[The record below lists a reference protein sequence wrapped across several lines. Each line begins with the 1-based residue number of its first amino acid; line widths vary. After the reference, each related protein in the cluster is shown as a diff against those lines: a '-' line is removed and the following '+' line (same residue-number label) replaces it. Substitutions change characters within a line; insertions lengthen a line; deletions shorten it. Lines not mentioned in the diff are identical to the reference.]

1 MDPGIEAMFFNVL
14 NTFTGRQ
21 LSFNKDPYNLK
32 LKIASQSVMFFA
44 NQQLNIR
51 QLLIIHSLRLL
62 TYSTKQL

>member
-1 MDPGIEAMFFNVL
+1 MEPDIEAMFFNVL
-14 NTFTGRQ
+14 NTFTGMQ

-62 TYSTKQL
+62 TYSTKLL